1 MPLRLTAA
9 AVSLCCLLAA
19 AAPAS
24 ANHAA
29 SATGSLA
36 MDPPSTSCKLVEK
49 SYKSKCRGSRVV
61 RVTWSVSCGYPDPIV
76 NVRFW
81 NPRPGK
87 SPVEMMTEEYSGRL
101 SGETVKRIGAGTR
114 VFATVKVFCDDP
126 GDGDTVEAHRAV
138 AESAPTETALIPP
151 RLVRVE
157 SVKNSFCGFVP
168 SLTQQRYALQARE
181 TSGWD
186 FTLLFDDDSLLG
198 GSRSTHA
205 ARVKTRLRSKGAGI
219 NDNDIAAPWVPGV
232 TGRIRTSAG
241 TTLVPRRA
249 GPLKVWAVI
258 GGEKTNVLTLRV
270 FSRRGC

>member
-24 ANHAA
+24 ANHTA
-29 SATGSLA
+29 SATGSLT
-36 MDPPSTSCKLVEK
+36 MDPASPSCKLVEK
-49 SYKSKCRGSRVV
+49 SYRSKCRGSRVV

-81 NPRPGK
+81 NPRPGR
-87 SPVEMMTEEYSGRL
+87 SPVEMVTEEYSGQL
-101 SGETVKRIGAGTR
+101 SGETVKRIGAGTH

-151 RLVRVE
+151 RLVRVR
-157 SVKNSFCGFVP
+157 SVINSFCGFIP
-168 SLTQQRYALQARE
+168 SLTQQRYGLQARQ

-198 GSRSTHA
+198 GSRNTHA
-205 ARVKTRLRSKGAGI
+205 ARVKT
-219 NDNDIAAPWVPGV
+219 AAALQGRGDQLQRHRGPVGPGCHRPDPDV
-232 TGRIRTSAG
+232 GRHD
-241 TTLVPRRA
+241 PRAAARRPAEGLGRGRRREDERA
-249 GPLKVWAVI
+249 DAPRAA
-258 GGEKTNVLTLRV
+258 TA
-270 FSRRGC
+270 

>member
-9 AVSLCCLLAA
+9 AVSLCCLLVA

-29 SATGSLA
+29 SATGSLT
-36 MDPPSTSCKLVEK
+36 MDPAPASCKLVER

-87 SPVEMMTEEYSGRL
+87 SPVEMLTEEYSGEL
-101 SGETVKRIGAGTR
+101 SGVTVKRIAAGTR

-126 GDGDTVEAHRAV
+126 GDGDTVEAHRVV
-138 AESAPTETALIPP
+138 AESAPTETAFIPP
-151 RLVRVE
+151 RLVRVT

-168 SLTQQRYALQARE
+168 SLTQQRYGLQARQ

-198 GSRSTHA
+198 GSRHTHA

-219 NDNDIAAPWVPGV
+219 NYNDIAAPWIPGA
-232 TGRIRTSAG
+232 TGRIPTAAG
-241 TTLVPRRA
+241 TILVPRRP

-258 GGEKTNVLTLRV
+258 GGAKTNVLTLRV
-270 FSRRGC
+270 LPRRGC

>member
-24 ANHAA
+24 AHHVA
-29 SATGSLA
+29 SATASLA
-36 MDPPSTSCKLVEK
+36 MDPASPSCKLVEK
-49 SYKSKCRGSRVV
+49 SYKSKCRGSRMV

-87 SPVEMMTEEYSGRL
+87 SPVEMVTEEYSGEL
-101 SGETVKRIGAGTR
+101 SGVTVKRIGAGTR

-126 GDGDTVEAHRAV
+126 GDGDTVEAHRAE
-138 AESAPTETALIPP
+138 AESVPTGTAVIPP
-151 RLVRVE
+151 RLVRVT

-168 SLTQQRYALQARE
+168 SLTQQRYGLQARQ

-198 GSRSTHA
+198 GNRHTHA
-205 ARVKTRLRSKGAGI
+205 GRVKTRLRSKGAGI
-219 NDNDIAAPWVPGV
+219 NYNDIAAPWVPGV
-232 TGRIRTSAG
+232 TGRIPTAAG

-258 GGEKTNVLTLRV
+258 GGAKTNVLTLRV
-270 FSRRGC
+270 LPRKGC